1 MVGLG
6 GAPVVKEEPKEEVA
20 MDTQEVEEIQP
31 SHWLALAREDGRLEV
46 CFVKTLFERFGRL

>member
-46 CFVKTLFERFGRL
+46 CYA